1 MGIRDWLFE
10 KEEPEIDLQA
20 LLRETENIVEEV
32 EVSNTE
38 VDGLV
43 ENIYKENDLDDKTAS
58 IFKVR
63 EAIDAL
69 PKEMPVAQKVAS
81 VISIL
86 QISNL
91 SKEIVLGDAENRL
104 NILAGALVTI
114 NNLNE
119 SEVSGYEAE
128 IQALSNKMA
137 ELHNNIY
144 ETKVRDEQSTAL
156 INKEIADIN
165 YLVDFLGKEVK

>member
-10 KEEPEIDLQA
+10 KDEPEIDLQT
-20 LLRETENIVEEV
+20 LLKETEDIVEEV

-43 ENIYKENDLDDKTAS
+43 ENIYEENSLADKTAS
-58 IFKVR
+58 IFKVK

-69 PKEMPVAQKVAS
+69 PKEMPAAQKVAS
-81 VISIL
+81 VVSIL

-91 SKEIVLGDAENRL
+91 SVEIVLADADNRL
-104 NILAGALVTI
+104 SILAGALMTI

-119 SEVSGYEAE
+119 SEVLGYEAE
-128 IQALSNKMA
+128 IEALSNKIA
-137 ELHNNIY
+137 ELHQSIY
-144 ETKVRDEQSTAL
+144 ATKVRDEQSTTL
-156 INKEIADIN
+156 INKEIADIT